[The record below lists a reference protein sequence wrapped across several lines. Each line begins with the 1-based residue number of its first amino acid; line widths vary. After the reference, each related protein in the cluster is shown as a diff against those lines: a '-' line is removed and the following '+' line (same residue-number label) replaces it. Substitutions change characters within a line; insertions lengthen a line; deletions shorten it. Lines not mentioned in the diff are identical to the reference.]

1 MLSANRDLQEEVK
14 TEAALQIDAL
24 LTHLGH

>member
-14 TEAALQIDAL
+14 TEAALHIETL
-24 LTHLGH
+24 LTQLGL